1 MKQSIE
7 RRALLRT
14 LMADAHDGHSA
25 TLRAIGDETA
35 ALIKLARQHKTD
47 LLDENL
53 RESQLNPA
61 LLPGKT
67 RLLDLF
73 NSLSFSEAYEDH
85 EMDGIL
91 DLTERLAGDADFR
104 DRVKGWRKASS
115 ETILENACLIGQAQQ
130 EVFCQPVLAALGGK
144 VPDAVVGWLPA
155 RLPTIGLHQPP
166 ADDGK
171 PHRLS
176 YRVDPQS
183 PMRDPGEG
191 IGTTFH
197 ENLHMWQTALAMAFA
212 RGTMKEHALESDAR
226 LHFMT
231 LMDDSAYLPGVHSLY
246 RAHPAERD
254 AWDMTPLF
262 VKELRRALKPH
273 GLKI

>member
-14 LMADAHDGHSA
+14 LMADAADGHSA
-25 TLRAIGDETA
+25 TLRAIGSETA
-35 ALIKLARQHKTD
+35 ALVALANDRKTN

-53 RESQLNPA
+53 RESQLHPS
-61 LLPGKT
+61 LLPGKK
-67 RLLDLF
+67 RILDLF
-73 NSLSFSEAYEDH
+73 NSLSFSEAYEDW

-91 DLTERLAGDADFR
+91 DLTDRLAADADFR

-115 ETILENACLIGQAQQ
+115 ETILETACLMGQAQQ
-130 EVFCQPVLAALGGK
+130 EIFCKPVLGL
-144 VPDAVVGWLPA
+144 VPDAEVHWLPA

-166 ADDGK
+166 AEDGK

-191 IGTTFH
+191 VGTIFH
-197 ENLHMWQTALAMAFA
+197 ENLHMSQTAIAMAFA
-212 RGTMKEHALESDAR
+212 RGAMAGHALEADAR

-246 RAHPAERD
+246 LAHPAERD

-262 VKELRRALKPH
+262 VKELRNALKPH